1 MFESTY
7 IFTFYLI
14 DIYLKDYLK
23 FIDFDFDFIFL
34 KIYNETSI
42 TLDYLLS

>member
-23 FIDFDFDFIFL
+23 FIDFDFIFL